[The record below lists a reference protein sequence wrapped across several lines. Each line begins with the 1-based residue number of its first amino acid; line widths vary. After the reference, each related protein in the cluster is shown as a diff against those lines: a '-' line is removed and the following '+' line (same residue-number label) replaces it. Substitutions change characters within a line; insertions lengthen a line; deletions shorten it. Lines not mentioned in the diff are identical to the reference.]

1 MDIIKQ
7 ERLFKIANLIKKNS
21 IVVDIGTDHGL
32 LPKFLL
38 ENKISKKTVGVD
50 ISEKCLKKYIDLT
63 KEEGSRA
70 VACIS
75 NGLEKVKPFEADTLT
90 VCGMGGNLIC
100 EILSNHLDKAKSFN
114 QIILQANNGIY
125 ELRKFLFENGFY
137 IENEIDLFEKD
148 IYYQILDV
156 REGPDFYNYDFE
168 FVYGKVLI
176 KNKSENLYRY
186 LNQEFEKNE
195 SVKNFLLMKE
205 NKTENII
212 NRLNLLENKLE
223 EIEKVRKLIE
233 N

>member
-1 MDIIKQ
+1 
-7 ERLFKIANLIKKNS
+7 
-21 IVVDIGTDHGL
+21 
-32 LPKFLL
+32 
-38 ENKISKKTVGVD
+38 
-50 ISEKCLKKYIDLT
+50 
-63 KEEGSRA
+63 
-70 VACIS
+70 
-75 NGLEKVKPFEADTLT
+75 
-90 VCGMGGNLIC
+90 MGGNLIC

>member
-1 MDIIKQ
+1 MEPGYEDR
-7 ERLFKIANLIKKNS
+7 EDSDRLHDLE
-21 IVVDIGTDHGL
+21 VDENASMEPGHEDREDPWVGTLFDA
-32 LPKFLL
+32 
-38 ENKISKKTVGVD
+38 TVGVD

-156 REGPDFYNYDFE
+156 REGPASFF
-168 FVYGKVLI
+168 F
-176 KNKSENLYRY
+176 LYS
-186 LNQEFEKNE
+186 FISSSSAGE
-195 SVKNFLLMKE
+195 SAAFPE
-205 NKTENII
+205 
-212 NRLNLLENKLE
+212 
-223 EIEKVRKLIE
+223 
-233 N
+233 